1 MIPVFLSMVF
11 VFPAVAGKRKVRN
24 AVLEAVG
31 NSVQESLVL
40 SPKDRE
46 VCFSPDMR
54 CDLKLLKF
62 IGEAKHSI
70 DVAIFDLNLDEF
82 VHQLLL
88 ASKHL
93 QVRVVVDRRQSKG
106 PHSLVSTL
114 IRGGV
119 RVRYGRQRGIMH
131 DKFTL
136 VDGSRLETGSFNYT
150 NHASRANQENQIY
163 LDDPG
168 VVDQY
173 RKRFEMIWA
182 GASGA
187 DS

>member
-1 MIPVFLSMVF
+1 M
-11 VFPAVAGKRKVRN
+11 
-24 AVLEAVG
+24 LEAVG
-31 NSVQESLVL
+31 NSVQEALVVP
-40 SPKDRE
+40 PKDRE

-62 IGEAKHSI
+62 IGDAKHSI
-70 DVAIFDLNLDEF
+70 DIAIFDLNLDEL
-82 VHQLLL
+82 VHELLS
-88 ASKHL
+88 ASKRL
-93 QVRVVVDRRQSKG
+93 RVRVIVDRRQAKG
-106 PHSLVSTL
+106 AYSLVPTL

-136 VDGSRLETGSFNYT
+136 IDGIRLETGSFNYT

-168 VVDQY
+168 VVEQY
-173 RKRFEMIWA
+173 RKRFEVIWA
-182 GASGA
+182 GASEAG
-187 DS
+187 S